1 MRSILM
7 TTTAKEDIKFVKNLA
22 KEAEGLTET
31 EISNLETVSE
41 EDMAKFPEGE
51 IIQPIVP
58 ETIPTVE
65 EIEKM
70 EKVEVL
76 PEEDKADADF
86 PSNEGAV
93 ESGRESDT
101 TTVESTGGT
110 TSSDGDSED
119 VESSIDSEEL
129 EKILKE
135 FDNIN
140 ITVEDVKHQKD
151 ESEDFK
157 DIELSDE
164 VYQDIIHTY
173 ASLQNDPQSDV
184 LMILGPHAKQELLV
198 QANKL
203 GINTNDMTI
212 YKFFIEGFIREI
224 CGNAFMDKGR
234 DLVDTAVKKVNSLEE
249 TKEISKLLEDYI
261 EETYENRITE
271 MNRIMDST
279 DNPEV
284 HEHCIN
290 VLNANNDAKEYGF
303 LYKALN
309 DKPSYLNVGKAFK
322 HQQRNVEAI
331 HDALARLNIKNINVG
346 VFMDSISEFTS
357 FELESVNIFSILM
370 ELLVVT
376 TNFSDKVQMMR
387 LYTMM
392 LLLSGALHS
401 MKTKQEVSGIF
412 QEVAFNYQR
421 LCSTISTG
429 FKAYENGLKAKAA
442 EPKAPKT
449 KKRRK

>member
-1 MRSILM
+1 M

-31 EISNLETVSE
+31 EISDLETVSE

-101 TTVESTGGT
+101 TPVESTGGT

-140 ITVEDVKHQKD
+140 ITVEDVKQQKD

-234 DLVDTAVKKVNSLEE
+234 DFVNDAIKKINELEE
-249 TKEISKLLEDYI
+249 TKEVSKLLEDYI
-261 EETYENRITE
+261 AETYENRITE

-290 VLNANNDAKEYGF
+290 VLNANNDAKEYDF

-322 HQQRNVEAI
+322 HQQRNVESI
-331 HDALARLNIKNINVG
+331 HNALVRLNIKNINVG
-346 VFMDSISEFTS
+346 IFMDSISEFTS

-376 TNFSDKVQMMR
+376 TNFSDKIQMMR

>member
-1 MRSILM
+1 M

-31 EISNLETVSE
+31 EISDLETVSE

-58 ETIPTVE
+58 EIIPTVE

-93 ESGRESDT
+93 KSGRESDT

-173 ASLQNDPQSDV
+173 ASLQNDPQSDI

-376 TNFSDKVQMMR
+376 TNFSNKVQMMR

>member
-1 MRSILM
+1 M
-7 TTTAKEDIKFVKNLA
+7 TTAKEDIKFVKNLA
-22 KEAEGLTET
+22 KDAEGLTET
-31 EISNLETVSE
+31 QISELETVSE

-51 IIQPIVP
+51 VIQPIAP

-76 PEEDKADADF
+76 PEEDKAEANF
-86 PSNEGAV
+86 PSNE
-93 ESGRESDT
+93 
-101 TTVESTGGT
+101 TTVESGHESYT
-110 TSSDGDSED
+110 TPVEITSRTVSSDGNSED

-129 EKILKE
+129 EKILNE

-140 ITVEDVKHQKD
+140 ITVEDVKAQQAESD
-151 ESEDFK
+151 EFK

-173 ASLQNDPQSDV
+173 GSLQNDPQSDI
-184 LMILGPHAKQELLV
+184 LMILGPQAKKELLV

-203 GINTNDMTI
+203 GINTNDTTI
-212 YKFFIEGFIREI
+212 YKFFVEGFIREI

-234 DLVDTAVKKVNSLEE
+234 DFVNDAMTKVNELED
-249 TKEISKLLEDYI
+249 TKEVSKLLEDYI
-261 EETYENRITE
+261 AETYENRITE

-279 DNPEV
+279 DNQEV

-290 VLNANNDAKEYGF
+290 VLNANEDAKEYGF
-303 LYKALN
+303 LYKALDN
-309 DKPSYLNVGKAFK
+309 KPSYLNVGKAFK

-331 HDALARLNIKNINVG
+331 HNALARLGIKNINVG
-346 VFMDSISEFTS
+346 VFMDAISEFTS
-357 FELESVNIFSILM
+357 FEVESINIFSILM

-376 TNFSDKVQMMR
+376 TNFSDKIHMMR

-412 QEVAFNYQR
+412 QEAAFNYQR

>member
-1 MRSILM
+1 M
-7 TTTAKEDIKFVKNLA
+7 TTAKEDIKFVKNLA
-22 KEAEGLTET
+22 KDAEGLTET
-31 EISNLETVSE
+31 QISELETVSE

-51 IIQPIVP
+51 VIQPIAP

-76 PEEDKADADF
+76 PEEDKAEADF
-86 PSNEGAV
+86 PSNETAV
-93 ESGRESDT
+93 ESGYEGNAAKVKIASRIT
-101 TTVESTGGT
+101 ST
-110 TSSDGDSED
+110 DGNSED
-119 VESSIDSEEL
+119 VESSVDSEEL
-129 EKILKE
+129 EKILKD
-135 FDNIN
+135 FDSIN
-140 ITVEDVKHQKD
+140 ITVEDVKAQQA

-173 ASLQNDPQSDV
+173 ASLQNDPQSDI
-184 LMILGPHAKQELLV
+184 LMILGPQAKQELLV

-203 GINTNDMTI
+203 GINTNDSTI
-212 YKFFIEGFIREI
+212 YKFFVEGFIREI

-234 DLVDTAVKKVNSLEE
+234 DFVNDAIKKVNELED
-249 TKEISKLLEDYI
+249 TKEVSKLLEDYI
-261 EETYENRITE
+261 AETYENRITE

-279 DNPEV
+279 DNQEV

-290 VLNANNDAKEYGF
+290 VLNSNEDAKEYGF
-303 LYKALN
+303 LYKAL
-309 DKPSYLNVGKAFK
+309 DKKPSYLNVGRAFK

-331 HDALARLNIKNINVG
+331 HNALLRLGIKNINVG
-346 VFMDSISEFTS
+346 VFMDAISEFTS
-357 FELESVNIFSILM
+357 FEVESINIFSILM

-412 QEVAFNYQR
+412 QEAAFNYQR

>member
-1 MRSILM
+1 M

-101 TTVESTGGT
+101 TPVESTGGT

-140 ITVEDVKHQKD
+140 ITVEDIKHQKD

-173 ASLQNDPQSDV
+173 ASLQNDPQSDI
-184 LMILGPHAKQELLV
+184 LMILGPQAKQELLV

-203 GINTNDMTI
+203 GININDMTI

-357 FELESVNIFSILM
+357 FEVESINIFSILM

>member
-31 EISNLETVSE
+31 EISDLETVSE

-76 PEEDKADADF
+76 PEEDKAEADF

-101 TTVESTGGT
+101 TPVESAGGT

-140 ITVEDVKHQKD
+140 ITVEDVKQQKD

-376 TNFSDKVQMMR
+376 TNFSDKIQMMR

>member
-1 MRSILM
+1 M

-31 EISNLETVSE
+31 EISDLETVSE

-51 IIQPIVP
+51 TIQPIAP

-279 DNPEV
+279 DNSEV

>member
-1 MRSILM
+1 M

-31 EISNLETVSE
+31 EISDLETVSE

>member
-1 MRSILM
+1 M

-31 EISNLETVSE
+31 EISDLETVSE

-51 IIQPIVP
+51 IIQPIIP

-76 PEEDKADADF
+76 PEEDKAEADF
-86 PSNEGAV
+86 PSNEGAI
-93 ESGRESDT
+93 ESGHEGNASKVKISSR
-101 TTVESTGGT
+101 VVST
-110 TSSDGDSED
+110 DGNSED
-119 VESSIDSEEL
+119 VESPIDSKEL
-129 EKILKE
+129 EEILNK
-135 FDNIN
+135 FDTID
-140 ITVEDVKHQKD
+140 ITVADVKAQQAQ
-151 ESEDFK
+151 SEEFK

-173 ASLQNDPQSDV
+173 ASLQNDPQSDI
-184 LMILGPHAKQELLV
+184 LMILGPQAKQELLV

-224 CGNAFMDKGR
+224 CGNAFMDKGH
-234 DLVDTAVKKVNSLEE
+234 DLVNDAIKKVNDLEE

-261 EETYENRITE
+261 EETYEKRITE

-279 DNPEV
+279 DNQEV

-290 VLNANNDAKEYGF
+290 VLNANNDAKEYDF
-303 LYKALN
+303 LYKALDN
-309 DKPSYLNVGKAFK
+309 KPSYLNVGKAFK
-322 HQQRNVEAI
+322 HQQRNVDAI
-331 HDALARLNIKNINVG
+331 HNALVRLNIKNINVG

-357 FELESVNIFSILM
+357 YELESVNIFSILM

-376 TNFSDKVQMMR
+376 TNFSDKIQMMR

-401 MKTKQEVSGIF
+401 MKTKKEVSGIF

-429 FKAYENGLKAKAA
+429 FKAYENGLKAKAT

>member
-1 MRSILM
+1 M

-31 EISNLETVSE
+31 EISDLETVSE

-51 IIQPIVP
+51 TIQPIAP

-76 PEEDKADADF
+76 PEEDKADANF

-101 TTVESTGGT
+101 TPVESAGGT

-309 DKPSYLNVGKAFK
+309 NKPSYLNVGKAFK

-376 TNFSDKVQMMR
+376 TNFSDKIQMMR

>member
-1 MRSILM
+1 MRRILM
-7 TTTAKEDIKFVKNLA
+7 TTAKEDIKFVKNLA
-22 KEAEGLTET
+22 KDAEGLTET
-31 EISNLETVSE
+31 EINELETVSE

-51 IIQPIVP
+51 TIQPIAP

-76 PEEDKADADF
+76 PEEDKAEADF
-86 PSNEGAV
+86 PSNEGAI
-93 ESGRESDT
+93 ESGHEGNASKVKISSR
-101 TTVESTGGT
+101 VVST
-110 TSSDGDSED
+110 DGNSED
-119 VESSIDSEEL
+119 VESPINSKEL
-129 EKILKE
+129 EEILNK
-135 FDNIN
+135 FDTID
-140 ITVEDVKHQKD
+140 ITVEDVKAQQAQSD
-151 ESEDFK
+151 EFK

-173 ASLQNDPQSDV
+173 ASLQNDPQSDI
-184 LMILGPHAKQELLV
+184 LMILGPQAKQELLV

-203 GINTNDMTI
+203 GVNTNDSTI

-224 CGNAFMDKGR
+224 CGNAFMDKGH
-234 DLVDTAVKKVNSLEE
+234 DLVNDAIKKVNNLEE

-261 EETYENRITE
+261 EETYEKRITE

-290 VLNANNDAKEYGF
+290 VLNANNDAKEYDF

-309 DKPSYLNVGKAFK
+309 NKPSYLNVGKAFK
-322 HQQRNVEAI
+322 HQQRNVDAI
-331 HDALARLNIKNINVG
+331 HNALVRLNIKNINVG

-376 TNFSDKVQMMR
+376 TNFSDKIQMMR

-401 MKTKQEVSGIF
+401 MKTKKEVSGIF

>member
-1 MRSILM
+1 M

-22 KEAEGLTET
+22 KDAEGLTET
-31 EISNLETVSE
+31 EINELETVSE

-51 IIQPIVP
+51 TIQPIAP

-76 PEEDKADADF
+76 PEEDKAEADF
-86 PSNEGAV
+86 PSNE
-93 ESGRESDT
+93 
-101 TTVESTGGT
+101 TTVESGYEGNASKVKI
-110 TSSDGDSED
+110 SSRVVSTDGNSED
-119 VESSIDSEEL
+119 VESPIDSKEL
-129 EKILKE
+129 EEILNK
-135 FDNIN
+135 FDTID
-140 ITVEDVKHQKD
+140 ITVEDVKAQQA

-173 ASLQNDPQSDV
+173 ASLQNDPQSDI
-184 LMILGPHAKQELLV
+184 LMILGPQAKQELLV

-203 GINTNDMTI
+203 GVNTNDTTI

-234 DLVDTAVKKVNSLEE
+234 DFVNDAIKKVNELEE
-249 TKEISKLLEDYI
+249 TKEVSKLLEDYI
-261 EETYENRITE
+261 AETYENRITE

-279 DNPEV
+279 DNQEV

-290 VLNANNDAKEYGF
+290 VLNANNDAKEYDF

-322 HQQRNVEAI
+322 HQQRNVDAI
-331 HDALARLNIKNINVG
+331 HNALVRLNIKNINVG

-357 FELESVNIFSILM
+357 FEVESINIFSILM

-376 TNFSDKVQMMR
+376 TNFSDKIQMMR

-401 MKTKQEVSGIF
+401 MKTKKEVSGIF

>member
-1 MRSILM
+1 M

>member
-1 MRSILM
+1 M

-31 EISNLETVSE
+31 EISDLETVSE

-86 PSNEGAV
+86 PSNETTV

-101 TTVESTGGT
+101 TPVESAGGT

-140 ITVEDVKHQKD
+140 ITVEDVKQQKD

-279 DNPEV
+279 DNQEV

-322 HQQRNVEAI
+322 HQQRNVDAI
-331 HDALARLNIKNINVG
+331 HNALVRLNIKNINVG

-357 FELESVNIFSILM
+357 FEVESINIFSILM

>member
-1 MRSILM
+1 M

-101 TTVESTGGT
+101 TPVESTGGT

-140 ITVEDVKHQKD
+140 ITVEDIKHQKD

-173 ASLQNDPQSDV
+173 ASLQNDPQSDI
-184 LMILGPHAKQELLV
+184 LMILGPQAKQELLV

-357 FELESVNIFSILM
+357 FEVESINIFSILM

>member
-1 MRSILM
+1 M
-7 TTTAKEDIKFVKNLA
+7 TTAKEDIKYVKNLA
-22 KEAEGLTET
+22 KDAEGLTET
-31 EISNLETVSE
+31 EINELETVSE

-51 IIQPIVP
+51 IIKPIVP

-76 PEEDKADADF
+76 PEEDKAEANF
-86 PSNEGAV
+86 PSNE
-93 ESGRESDT
+93 
-101 TTVESTGGT
+101 TTVESGHEGNATQVKIASRIVST
-110 TSSDGDSED
+110 DGDSKD
-119 VESSIDSEEL
+119 VESSVNSEEL

-135 FDNIN
+135 FDSIN
-140 ITVEDVKHQKD
+140 ITVEDVKAQQV

-173 ASLQNDPQSDV
+173 SSLQNDPQSDV
-184 LMILGPHAKQELLV
+184 LMILGPQAKQELLV

-203 GINTNDMTI
+203 GINTNDATV
-212 YKFFIEGFIREI
+212 YKFFVESFIREI

-234 DLVDTAVKKVNSLEE
+234 DFVNDAIKKVNELED
-249 TKEISKLLEDYI
+249 TKEVSKLLEDYI
-261 EETYENRITE
+261 AETYENRITE

-279 DNPEV
+279 DNQEV

-290 VLNANNDAKEYGF
+290 VLNANEDAKEYGF

-309 DKPSYLNVGKAFK
+309 DKPSYLNIGKAFK
-322 HQQRNVEAI
+322 HQQRNVDAI
-331 HDALARLNIKNINVG
+331 HNALLRLGIKNINVG

-357 FELESVNIFSILM
+357 FEVESINIFSILM

-412 QEVAFNYQR
+412 QEAAFNYQR

-429 FKAYENGLKAKAA
+429 FKAYESGLRAKAA
-442 EPKAPKT
+442 EPHTPKT

>member
-1 MRSILM
+1 M
-7 TTTAKEDIKFVKNLA
+7 TTAKEDIKFVKNLA
-22 KEAEGLTET
+22 KDAEGLTET
-31 EISNLETVSE
+31 EISELETVSE

-51 IIQPIVP
+51 TIQPIAP

-76 PEEDKADADF
+76 PEEDKAEADF
-86 PSNEGAV
+86 PSNETAV
-93 ESGRESDT
+93 ESGYEGNAAKVKIASRIT
-101 TTVESTGGT
+101 ST
-110 TSSDGDSED
+110 DGNSED
-119 VESSIDSEEL
+119 VESSVDSEEL
-129 EKILKE
+129 EKILKD
-135 FDNIN
+135 FDSIN
-140 ITVEDVKHQKD
+140 ITVEDVKAQQA

-173 ASLQNDPQSDV
+173 ASLQNDPQSDI
-184 LMILGPHAKQELLV
+184 LMILGPQAKQELLV

-203 GINTNDMTI
+203 GINTNDSTI
-212 YKFFIEGFIREI
+212 YKFFVEGFIREI

-234 DLVDTAVKKVNSLEE
+234 DFVNDAIKKVNELEE
-249 TKEISKLLEDYI
+249 TKEVSKLLEDYI
-261 EETYENRITE
+261 AETYENRITE

-279 DNPEV
+279 DNQEV

-290 VLNANNDAKEYGF
+290 VLNANEDAKEYGF

-309 DKPSYLNVGKAFK
+309 DKPSYLNVGRAFK

-331 HDALARLNIKNINVG
+331 HNALLRLGIKNINVG
-346 VFMDSISEFTS
+346 VFMDAISEFTS
-357 FELESVNIFSILM
+357 FEVESINIFSILM

-376 TNFSDKVQMMR
+376 TNFSDKIQMMR

>member
-1 MRSILM
+1 M
-7 TTTAKEDIKFVKNLA
+7 TTAKEDIKYVKNLA
-22 KEAEGLTET
+22 KDAEGLTET
-31 EISNLETVSE
+31 EINELETVSE

-51 IIQPIVP
+51 IIQPIAP

-76 PEEDKADADF
+76 PEEDKAEANF
-86 PSNEGAV
+86 PSNETTI
-93 ESGRESDT
+93 ESGNEGNATPVKIASRIT
-101 TTVESTGGT
+101 ST
-110 TSSDGDSED
+110 DGNSED
-119 VESSIDSEEL
+119 VESSVNSEEL
-129 EKILKE
+129 EKILND
-135 FDNIN
+135 FDTIN
-140 ITVEDVKHQKD
+140 ITVEDVKAQQA

-173 ASLQNDPQSDV
+173 ASLQNDPQSDI
-184 LMILGPHAKQELLV
+184 LMILGPQAKQELLV

-203 GINTNDMTI
+203 GINTNDATI

-234 DLVDTAVKKVNSLEE
+234 DFVNDAIKKVNELEG
-249 TKEISKLLEDYI
+249 TKEVSKLLEDYI
-261 EETYENRITE
+261 AETYENRITE

-279 DNPEV
+279 DNQEV

-290 VLNANNDAKEYGF
+290 VLNANEDAKEYGF

-309 DKPSYLNVGKAFK
+309 NKPSYLNIGKAFK

-331 HDALARLNIKNINVG
+331 HNALLRLGIKNINVG
-346 VFMDSISEFTS
+346 VFMDAISEFTS
-357 FELESVNIFSILM
+357 FEVESINIFSILM
-370 ELLVVT
+370 ELIVVT
-376 TNFSDKVQMMR
+376 TNFSDKIQMMR

-412 QEVAFNYQR
+412 QEAAFNYQR

>member
-1 MRSILM
+1 M
-7 TTTAKEDIKFVKNLA
+7 TTAKEDIKFVKNLA
-22 KEAEGLTET
+22 KDAEGLTET
-31 EISNLETVSE
+31 QISELETVSE

-51 IIQPIVP
+51 VIQPIAP

-76 PEEDKADADF
+76 PEEDKAEADF
-86 PSNEGAV
+86 PSNE
-93 ESGRESDT
+93 
-101 TTVESTGGT
+101 TTVESGHESYATPVEIT
-110 TSSDGDSED
+110 SRAVSSDGNTKD
-119 VESSIDSEEL
+119 VESSVDSEEL
-129 EKILKE
+129 EKILNE

-140 ITVEDVKHQKD
+140 ITVEDVKAQQAESD
-151 ESEDFK
+151 EFK

-173 ASLQNDPQSDV
+173 GSLQNDPQSDI
-184 LMILGPHAKQELLV
+184 LMILGPQAKKELLV

-203 GINTNDMTI
+203 GINTNDITV

-234 DLVDTAVKKVNSLEE
+234 DFVNDAMIKVNELED
-249 TKEISKLLEDYI
+249 TKDVSKLLEDYI
-261 EETYENRITE
+261 AETYENRITE

-279 DNPEV
+279 DNQEV

-290 VLNANNDAKEYGF
+290 VLNANEDAKEYGF
-303 LYKALN
+303 LYKALDN
-309 DKPSYLNVGKAFK
+309 KPSYLNVGKAFK

-331 HDALARLNIKNINVG
+331 HNALARLGIKNINVG
-346 VFMDSISEFTS
+346 VFMDAISEFTS
-357 FELESVNIFSILM
+357 FEVESINIFSILM

-376 TNFSDKVQMMR
+376 TNFSDKIHMMR

-412 QEVAFNYQR
+412 QEAAFNYQR

>member
-1 MRSILM
+1 M

-31 EISNLETVSE
+31 EISDLETVSE

-86 PSNEGAV
+86 PSNEGSV

-101 TTVESTGGT
+101 TPVESASGT
-110 TSSDGDSED
+110 TSTDGDSED

-151 ESEDFK
+151 ESEEFK

-279 DNPEV
+279 DNQEV

-290 VLNANNDAKEYGF
+290 VLNANNDAKEYDF

-376 TNFSDKVQMMR
+376 TNFSDKIQMMR

>member
-1 MRSILM
+1 M
-7 TTTAKEDIKFVKNLA
+7 TTAKEDIKFVKNLA
-22 KEAEGLTET
+22 KDAEGLTET
-31 EISNLETVSE
+31 EINELETVSE

-51 IIQPIVP
+51 IIQPIAP

-76 PEEDKADADF
+76 PEEDKAEADF
-86 PSNEGAV
+86 PSNE
-93 ESGRESDT
+93 
-101 TTVESTGGT
+101 TTVESGNEGNAAKVKI
-110 TSSDGDSED
+110 SSRVVSTDGNSED
-119 VESSIDSEEL
+119 VESPIDSKEL
-129 EKILKE
+129 EEILNK
-135 FDNIN
+135 FDTIN
-140 ITVEDVKHQKD
+140 ITVEDVKAQQAESD
-151 ESEDFK
+151 EFK

-164 VYQDIIHTY
+164 VYQDLIHTY
-173 ASLQNDPQSDV
+173 ASLQNDPQSDI
-184 LMILGPHAKQELLV
+184 LMILGPQAKQELLV
-198 QANKL
+198 QVNKL
-203 GINTNDMTI
+203 GVNTNDATI

-224 CGNAFMDKGR
+224 CGNAFMDKGH
-234 DLVDTAVKKVNSLEE
+234 DLVNDAIKKVNDLEE

-261 EETYENRITE
+261 AETYENRITE

-290 VLNANNDAKEYGF
+290 VLNANNDAKEYDF

-309 DKPSYLNVGKAFK
+309 DKPSHLNVGKAFK

-331 HDALARLNIKNINVG
+331 HNALVRLNIKNINVG

-401 MKTKQEVSGIF
+401 MKTKKEVSGIF

>member
-1 MRSILM
+1 M
-7 TTTAKEDIKFVKNLA
+7 TTANEDIKYVKNLA
-22 KEAEGLTET
+22 KDAEGLTET
-31 EISNLETVSE
+31 QISELETVSE

-51 IIQPIVP
+51 VIQPIAP

-76 PEEDKADADF
+76 PEEDKAEADF
-86 PSNEGAV
+86 PSNE
-93 ESGRESDT
+93 
-101 TTVESTGGT
+101 TTVESGNESNATPVKIASRI
-110 TSSDGDSED
+110 TSTDGNSED
-119 VESSIDSEEL
+119 VESSVNSEEL
-129 EKILKE
+129 EKILRD
-135 FDNIN
+135 FDSIN
-140 ITVEDVKHQKD
+140 ITVEDVKAQQA

-173 ASLQNDPQSDV
+173 ASLQNDPQSDI
-184 LMILGPHAKQELLV
+184 LMILGPQAKQELLV

-203 GINTNDMTI
+203 GINTNDATI

-234 DLVDTAVKKVNSLEE
+234 DFVNDAIKKINELEG
-249 TKEISKLLEDYI
+249 TKEVSKLLEDYI
-261 EETYENRITE
+261 AETYENRITE

-279 DNPEV
+279 DNQEV

-290 VLNANNDAKEYGF
+290 VLNANEDAKEYGF

-309 DKPSYLNVGKAFK
+309 DKPSYLNIGKAFK

-331 HDALARLNIKNINVG
+331 HNALLRLGIKNINVG

-357 FELESVNIFSILM
+357 FEVESVNIFSILM

-412 QEVAFNYQR
+412 QEAAFNYQR

>member
-1 MRSILM
+1 MRRILM
-7 TTTAKEDIKFVKNLA
+7 TTAKEDIKFVKNLA
-22 KEAEGLTET
+22 KDAEGLTET
-31 EISNLETVSE
+31 EISELETVSE

-51 IIQPIVP
+51 VIQPIAP

-76 PEEDKADADF
+76 PEEDKAEADF
-86 PSNEGAV
+86 PSNE
-93 ESGRESDT
+93 
-101 TTVESTGGT
+101 TTVESGHESYT
-110 TSSDGDSED
+110 TPVKIASRITSTDGNSED
-119 VESSIDSEEL
+119 VESSVDSEEL
-129 EKILKE
+129 EKILKD
-135 FDNIN
+135 FDSIN
-140 ITVEDVKHQKD
+140 ITVEDVKAQQAESD
-151 ESEDFK
+151 EFK

-173 ASLQNDPQSDV
+173 ASLQNDPQSDI
-184 LMILGPHAKQELLV
+184 LMILGPQAKQELLV

-203 GINTNDMTI
+203 GVNTNDITI

-234 DLVDTAVKKVNSLEE
+234 DFVNDAIKKVNELEN
-249 TKEISKLLEDYI
+249 TKEVSKLLEDYI
-261 EETYENRITE
+261 AETYENRITE

-279 DNPEV
+279 DNQEV

-290 VLNANNDAKEYGF
+290 VLNANEDAKEYGF
-303 LYKALN
+303 LYKALDN
-309 DKPSYLNVGKAFK
+309 KPSYLNVGKAFK

-331 HDALARLNIKNINVG
+331 HNALLRLGIKNINVG
-346 VFMDSISEFTS
+346 VFMDAISEFTS
-357 FELESVNIFSILM
+357 FEVESINIFSILM

-412 QEVAFNYQR
+412 QEAAFNYQR

-429 FKAYENGLKAKAA
+429 FKAYESGLKAKAA

>member
-1 MRSILM
+1 M
-7 TTTAKEDIKFVKNLA
+7 TTAKDDIKFVKNLA
-22 KEAEGLTET
+22 KDAEGLTET
-31 EISNLETVSE
+31 EINELETVSE

-51 IIQPIVP
+51 TIQPIAP

-76 PEEDKADADF
+76 PEEDKAEADF
-86 PSNEGAV
+86 PSNE
-93 ESGRESDT
+93 
-101 TTVESTGGT
+101 TTVESGHESYT
-110 TSSDGDSED
+110 TPVEITSGVVSSDGNTEN
-119 VESSIDSEEL
+119 VESSVDSEEL
-129 EKILKE
+129 EKILNE

-140 ITVEDVKHQKD
+140 ITVEDVKAQQAESD
-151 ESEDFK
+151 EFK

-173 ASLQNDPQSDV
+173 GSLQNDPQSDI
-184 LMILGPHAKQELLV
+184 LMILGPQAKQELLV

-203 GINTNDMTI
+203 GVNTNDTTI

-234 DLVDTAVKKVNSLEE
+234 DFVNDAIKKVNELED
-249 TKEISKLLEDYI
+249 TKEVSKLLEDYI
-261 EETYENRITE
+261 AETYENRITE

-279 DNPEV
+279 DNTEV

-290 VLNANNDAKEYGF
+290 VLNANEDAKEYGF
-303 LYKALN
+303 LYKALDN
-309 DKPSYLNVGKAFK
+309 KPSYLNVGKAFK

-331 HDALARLNIKNINVG
+331 HNALTRLNIKNINVG

-357 FELESVNIFSILM
+357 FEVESINIFSILM

-376 TNFSDKVQMMR
+376 TNFSDKIQMMR

-401 MKTKQEVSGIF
+401 MKTKKEVSGIF

>member
-1 MRSILM
+1 ME
-7 TTTAKEDIKFVKNLA
+7 TTAKEDIKYVKNLA

-31 EISNLETVSE
+31 EIKDLETVSE

-76 PEEDKADADF
+76 PEEDKAEADF
-86 PSNEGAV
+86 PSNESGSSEGNDSAIV
-93 ESGRESDT
+93 PNEESNESDG
-101 TTVESTGGT
+101 SI
-110 TSSDGDSED
+110 GDSED
-119 VESSIDSEEL
+119 GESTLDTSEL
-129 EKILKE
+129 EEILNK
-135 FDNIN
+135 FDTID
-140 ITVEDVKHQKD
+140 ITVEDVKAQQA
-151 ESEDFK
+151 ESEEFK

-173 ASLQNDPQSDV
+173 ASLQNDPQSDI
-184 LMILGPHAKQELLV
+184 LMILGPQAKQELLV

-224 CGNAFMDKGR
+224 CGNAFMDKGHE
-234 DLVDTAVKKVNSLEE
+234 LVNTAIKKVNDLEE
-249 TKEISKLLEDYI
+249 TKEMSKMLEDYI
-261 EETYENRITE
+261 EETYNKRITE

-279 DNPEV
+279 EDQNVIES
-284 HEHCIN
+284 CIN

-303 LYKALN
+303 LYKAMEAR
-309 DKPSYLNVGKAFK
+309 PSYFNVGKAFK

-331 HDALARLNIKNINVG
+331 HEALERINIKNINVG
-346 VFMDSISEFTS
+346 VFMDAISEFTGY
-357 FELESVNIFSILM
+357 EVESINIFSILM
-370 ELLVVT
+370 EVIVCT
-376 TNFSDKVQMMR
+376 TNFSDKIQMMR

-392 LLLSGALHS
+392 LLLGGALHS

-421 LCSTISTG
+421 LCTTISTG
-429 FKAYENGLKAKAA
+429 FKAYENGLKAQAVQQS
-442 EPKAPKT
+442 APKT

>member
-1 MRSILM
+1 M

-31 EISNLETVSE
+31 EISDLETVSE

-76 PEEDKADADF
+76 PEEDKAEADF
-86 PSNEGAV
+86 PSNE
-93 ESGRESDT
+93 
-101 TTVESTGGT
+101 TTVESRNEGNAAKVKI
-110 TSSDGDSED
+110 SSRVVSTDGNSED
-119 VESSIDSEEL
+119 VESPIDSKEL
-129 EKILKE
+129 EEILNK
-135 FDNIN
+135 FDTID
-140 ITVEDVKHQKD
+140 ITVEDVKAQQA
-151 ESEDFK
+151 ESEEFK

-173 ASLQNDPQSDV
+173 ASLQNDPQSDI
-184 LMILGPHAKQELLV
+184 LMILGPQAKKEFLV

-203 GINTNDMTI
+203 GVNTNDTTI

-234 DLVDTAVKKVNSLEE
+234 DFVNDAIKKVNELEE
-249 TKEISKLLEDYI
+249 TKEVSKLLEDYI
-261 EETYENRITE
+261 AETYENRITE

-290 VLNANNDAKEYGF
+290 VLNANNDAKEYDF

-309 DKPSYLNVGKAFK
+309 NKPSHLNVGKAFK
-322 HQQRNVEAI
+322 HQQRNVDAI
-331 HDALARLNIKNINVG
+331 HNALVRLNIKNINVG

-401 MKTKQEVSGIF
+401 MKTKKEVSGIF

>member
-1 MRSILM
+1 M

-31 EISNLETVSE
+31 EISDLETVSE

-322 HQQRNVEAI
+322 HQQRNVDAI
-331 HDALARLNIKNINVG
+331 HNALVRLNIKNINVG

-357 FELESVNIFSILM
+357 FEVESINIFSILM

>member
-1 MRSILM
+1 MRRILM
-7 TTTAKEDIKFVKNLA
+7 TTANEDIKFVRNLA
-22 KEAEGLTET
+22 KDAEGLTET
-31 EISNLETVSE
+31 QISELETVSE
-41 EDMAKFPEGE
+41 EDLAKFPEGE
-51 IIQPIVP
+51 IIQPIIP

-76 PEEDKADADF
+76 PEEDKAEADF
-86 PSNEGAV
+86 PFNETTV
-93 ESGRESDT
+93 ESGHESDT
-101 TTVESTGGT
+101 TPVESTSGT
-110 TSSDGDSED
+110 TSTDGSTED
-119 VESSIDSEEL
+119 VESSVDNEEL
-129 EKILKE
+129 EKILE
-135 FDNIN
+135 GLDNIN
-140 ITVEDVKHQKD
+140 ITIEDIKAQQAESD
-151 ESEDFK
+151 EFK

-164 VYQDIIHTY
+164 VYENLITVY
-173 ASLQNDPQSDV
+173 KELQENPQTDV
-184 LMILGPHAKQELLV
+184 LDLLSAQSKQELLV

-203 GINTNDMTI
+203 GVNTNDATI

-234 DLVDTAVKKVNSLEE
+234 DYVNDAIKKVNELED
-249 TKEISKLLEDYI
+249 TKEVSKMLEDYI
-261 EETYENRITE
+261 AETYENRITE

-279 DNPEV
+279 DNAEV

-303 LYKALN
+303 LYKAMN
-309 DKPSYLNVGKAFK
+309 DKPSYLNIGKAFK

-331 HDALARLNIKNINVG
+331 HNALARLGIKNITVG

-357 FELESVNIFSILM
+357 FEVESINIFSILM

-376 TNFSDKVQMMR
+376 TNFSDKVHMMR

-401 MKTKQEVSGIF
+401 MKTKNEVSGIF
-412 QEVAFNYQR
+412 QEAAFNYQR

-429 FKAYENGLKAKAA
+429 FKAYESGLRAKAA
-442 EPKAPKT
+442 EPQAPKT

>member
-1 MRSILM
+1 M
-7 TTTAKEDIKFVKNLA
+7 TTAKEDIKFVKNLA
-22 KEAEGLTET
+22 KDAEGLTET
-31 EISNLETVSE
+31 QISELETVSE

-51 IIQPIVP
+51 VIQPIAP

-76 PEEDKADADF
+76 PEEDKAEADF
-86 PSNEGAV
+86 PSNE
-93 ESGRESDT
+93 
-101 TTVESTGGT
+101 TTVESGHESYATPVEIT
-110 TSSDGDSED
+110 SRAVSSDGNTKD
-119 VESSIDSEEL
+119 VESSVDSEEL
-129 EKILKE
+129 EKILNE

-140 ITVEDVKHQKD
+140 ITVEDVKAQQAESD
-151 ESEDFK
+151 EFK

-173 ASLQNDPQSDV
+173 GSLQNDPQSDI
-184 LMILGPHAKQELLV
+184 LMILGPQAKKELLV

-203 GINTNDMTI
+203 GINTNDITV

-234 DLVDTAVKKVNSLEE
+234 GFVNDAMIKVNELED
-249 TKEISKLLEDYI
+249 TKEVSKLLEDYI
-261 EETYENRITE
+261 AETYENRITE

-279 DNPEV
+279 DNQEV

-290 VLNANNDAKEYGF
+290 VLNANEDAKEYGF
-303 LYKALN
+303 LYKALDN
-309 DKPSYLNVGKAFK
+309 KPSYLNVGKAFK

-331 HDALARLNIKNINVG
+331 HNALARLGIKNINVG
-346 VFMDSISEFTS
+346 VFMDAISEFTS
-357 FELESVNIFSILM
+357 FEVESINIFSILM

-376 TNFSDKVQMMR
+376 TNFSDKIHMMR

-412 QEVAFNYQR
+412 QEAAFNYQR

>member
-1 MRSILM
+1 M
-7 TTTAKEDIKFVKNLA
+7 TTAKEDIKFVKNLA
-22 KEAEGLTET
+22 KDAEGLTET
-31 EISNLETVSE
+31 EISELETVSE

-51 IIQPIVP
+51 VIQPISP

-76 PEEDKADADF
+76 PEEDKAEADF
-86 PSNEGAV
+86 PSNE
-93 ESGRESDT
+93 
-101 TTVESTGGT
+101 TTVESGHEGNATPVKIASRI
-110 TSSDGDSED
+110 TSTDGDTKD
-119 VESSIDSEEL
+119 VESSVDSEEL
-129 EKILKE
+129 EKILKD
-135 FDNIN
+135 FDSIN
-140 ITVEDVKHQKD
+140 ITVEDVKAQQAESD
-151 ESEDFK
+151 EFK

-173 ASLQNDPQSDV
+173 ASLQNDPQSDI
-184 LMILGPHAKQELLV
+184 LMILGPQAKQELLV

-203 GINTNDMTI
+203 GINTNDSTI
-212 YKFFIEGFIREI
+212 YKFFVEGFIREI

-234 DLVDTAVKKVNSLEE
+234 DFVNDAIKKVNELED
-249 TKEISKLLEDYI
+249 TKEVSKLLEDYI
-261 EETYENRITE
+261 AETYENRITE

-279 DNPEV
+279 DNQEV

-290 VLNANNDAKEYGF
+290 VLNANEDAKEYGF
-303 LYKALN
+303 LYKALDN
-309 DKPSYLNVGKAFK
+309 KPSYLNVGKAFK

-331 HDALARLNIKNINVG
+331 HNALLRLGIKNINVG
-346 VFMDSISEFTS
+346 VFMDAISEFTS
-357 FELESVNIFSILM
+357 FEVESINIFSILM

-376 TNFSDKVQMMR
+376 TNFSDKIHMMR

-412 QEVAFNYQR
+412 QEAAFNYQR

>member
-1 MRSILM
+1 M

-31 EISNLETVSE
+31 EINELETVSE

-51 IIQPIVP
+51 IIQPIIP

-76 PEEDKADADF
+76 PEEDKAEADF
-86 PSNEGAV
+86 PSNE
-93 ESGRESDT
+93 
-101 TTVESTGGT
+101 TTVENGHEGNASKVKISSRVVST
-110 TSSDGDSED
+110 DGNSED
-119 VESSIDSEEL
+119 VESPINSKEL
-129 EKILKE
+129 EEILNK
-135 FDNIN
+135 FDTID
-140 ITVEDVKHQKD
+140 ITVEDVKAQQAESD
-151 ESEDFK
+151 EFK

-173 ASLQNDPQSDV
+173 ASLQNDPQSDI
-184 LMILGPHAKQELLV
+184 LMILGPQAKQELLV

-203 GINTNDMTI
+203 GVNTNDMTI

-224 CGNAFMDKGR
+224 CGNAFMDKGH
-234 DLVDTAVKKVNSLEE
+234 DLVNDAIKKVNDLEE

-261 EETYENRITE
+261 EETYEKRITE

-290 VLNANNDAKEYGF
+290 VLNANNDAKEYDF

-322 HQQRNVEAI
+322 HQQRNVDAI
-331 HDALARLNIKNINVG
+331 HNALVRLNIKNINVG

-376 TNFSDKVQMMR
+376 TNFSDKIQMMR

-401 MKTKQEVSGIF
+401 MKTKKEVSGIF

>member
-1 MRSILM
+1 M
-7 TTTAKEDIKFVKNLA
+7 TTAKEDIKFVKNLA
-22 KEAEGLTET
+22 KDAEGLTET
-31 EISNLETVSE
+31 EINELETVSE

-51 IIQPIVP
+51 VIQPIAP

-76 PEEDKADADF
+76 PEEDKAEANF
-86 PSNEGAV
+86 PSNE
-93 ESGRESDT
+93 
-101 TTVESTGGT
+101 TTVESGHESYT
-110 TSSDGDSED
+110 TPVEITSRTVSSDGNTKD
-119 VESSIDSEEL
+119 VESSVDSEEL
-129 EKILKE
+129 EKILNE

-140 ITVEDVKHQKD
+140 ITVEDVKAQQAESD
-151 ESEDFK
+151 EFK

-173 ASLQNDPQSDV
+173 ASLQNDPQSDI
-184 LMILGPHAKQELLV
+184 LMILGPQAKQELLV

-203 GINTNDMTI
+203 GINTNDSTI
-212 YKFFIEGFIREI
+212 YKFFVEGFIREI

-234 DLVDTAVKKVNSLEE
+234 DFVNDAINKVNELEE
-249 TKEISKLLEDYI
+249 TKEVSKLLEDYI
-261 EETYENRITE
+261 AETYENRITE

-279 DNPEV
+279 DNQEV

-290 VLNANNDAKEYGF
+290 VLNANEDAKEYGF
-303 LYKALN
+303 LYKALDN
-309 DKPSYLNVGKAFK
+309 KPSYLNVGKAFK

-331 HDALARLNIKNINVG
+331 HNALLRLGIKNINVG
-346 VFMDSISEFTS
+346 VFMDAISEFTS
-357 FELESVNIFSILM
+357 FEVESINIFSILM

-376 TNFSDKVQMMR
+376 TNFSDKIHMMR

-412 QEVAFNYQR
+412 QEAAFNYQR

>member
-1 MRSILM
+1 M

-31 EISNLETVSE
+31 EISDLETVSE

-101 TTVESTGGT
+101 TPVESAGGT

-119 VESSIDSEEL
+119 VESSIDSKEL
-129 EKILKE
+129 EEILKE

-401 MKTKQEVSGIF
+401 MKTKKEVSGIF

>member
-1 MRSILM
+1 M
-7 TTTAKEDIKFVKNLA
+7 TTAKEDIKYVKNLA
-22 KEAEGLTET
+22 KDAEGLTET
-31 EISNLETVSE
+31 EINELETVSE

-51 IIQPIVP
+51 IIQPIAP

-76 PEEDKADADF
+76 PEEDKAEANF
-86 PSNEGAV
+86 PSNE
-93 ESGRESDT
+93 
-101 TTVESTGGT
+101 TTVESGHEGNATPVKIASRIIST
-110 TSSDGDSED
+110 DGDSKD
-119 VESSIDSEEL
+119 VESSVNSEEL

-135 FDNIN
+135 FDSIN
-140 ITVEDVKHQKD
+140 ITVEDVKAQQV

-173 ASLQNDPQSDV
+173 SSLQNDPQSDV
-184 LMILGPHAKQELLV
+184 LMILGPQAKQELLV

-203 GINTNDMTI
+203 GINTNDATV
-212 YKFFIEGFIREI
+212 YKFFVESFIREI

-234 DLVDTAVKKVNSLEE
+234 DFVNDAINKVNELED
-249 TKEISKLLEDYI
+249 TKEVSKLLEDYI
-261 EETYENRITE
+261 VETYENRITE

-279 DNPEV
+279 DNQEV

-290 VLNANNDAKEYGF
+290 VLNANEDAKEYGF

-309 DKPSYLNVGKAFK
+309 DKPSYLNIGKAFK
-322 HQQRNVEAI
+322 HQQRNVDAI
-331 HDALARLNIKNINVG
+331 HNALARLGIKNINVG

-357 FELESVNIFSILM
+357 FEVESINIFSILM

-392 LLLSGALHS
+392 LLLSGTLHS

-412 QEVAFNYQR
+412 QEAAFNYQR

-429 FKAYENGLKAKAA
+429 FKAYESGLRAKAA
-442 EPKAPKT
+442 EPHAPKT

>member
-1 MRSILM
+1 M
-7 TTTAKEDIKFVKNLA
+7 TTAKEDIKFVKNLA
-22 KEAEGLTET
+22 KDAEGLTET
-31 EISNLETVSE
+31 EISELETVSE

-51 IIQPIVP
+51 IVQPIAP

-76 PEEDKADADF
+76 PEEEKAEANF
-86 PSNEGAV
+86 PSNE
-93 ESGRESDT
+93 
-101 TTVESTGGT
+101 TTVESGHEGNAAKVKISSRI
-110 TSSDGDSED
+110 TSTDGNSED
-119 VESSIDSEEL
+119 VESSVDSEEL
-129 EKILKE
+129 EKILKD
-135 FDNIN
+135 FDSIN
-140 ITVEDVKHQKD
+140 ITVEDVKAQQA

-173 ASLQNDPQSDV
+173 ASLQNDPQSDI
-184 LMILGPHAKQELLV
+184 LMILGPQAKQELLV

-203 GINTNDMTI
+203 GINTNDSTI
-212 YKFFIEGFIREI
+212 YKFFVEGFIREI

-234 DLVDTAVKKVNSLEE
+234 DFVNDAIKKVNELEE
-249 TKEISKLLEDYI
+249 TKEVSKLLEDYI
-261 EETYENRITE
+261 AETYENRITE

-279 DNPEV
+279 DNQEV

-290 VLNANNDAKEYGF
+290 VLNANEDAKEYGF

-309 DKPSYLNVGKAFK
+309 DKPSYLNVGRAFK

-331 HDALARLNIKNINVG
+331 HNALLRLGIKNINVG
-346 VFMDSISEFTS
+346 VFMDAISEFTS
-357 FELESVNIFSILM
+357 FEVESINIFSILM

-412 QEVAFNYQR
+412 QEAAFNYQY

-429 FKAYENGLKAKAA
+429 FKAYESGLKAKAA
-442 EPKAPKT
+442 DPKAPKT

>member
-1 MRSILM
+1 M
-7 TTTAKEDIKFVKNLA
+7 TTAKDDIKFVKNLA
-22 KEAEGLTET
+22 KDAEGLTET
-31 EISNLETVSE
+31 EINELETVSE

-51 IIQPIVP
+51 TIQPIAP

-76 PEEDKADADF
+76 PEEDKAEADF
-86 PSNEGAV
+86 PSNEGTV
-93 ESGRESDT
+93 ESGYEGNAAKVKISSR
-101 TTVESTGGT
+101 VVST
-110 TSSDGDSED
+110 DGNSED
-119 VESSIDSEEL
+119 VESPIDSKEL
-129 EKILKE
+129 EEILNK
-135 FDNIN
+135 FDTID
-140 ITVEDVKHQKD
+140 ITVEDIKAQQA

-173 ASLQNDPQSDV
+173 ASLQNDPQSDI
-184 LMILGPHAKQELLV
+184 LMILGPQAKQELLV

-203 GINTNDMTI
+203 GINTNDTTI

-234 DLVDTAVKKVNSLEE
+234 DFVNDAIKKVNELEE
-249 TKEISKLLEDYI
+249 TKEVSKLLEDYI
-261 EETYENRITE
+261 AETYENRITE

-279 DNPEV
+279 DNQEV

-290 VLNANNDAKEYGF
+290 VLNANNDAKEYDF

-322 HQQRNVEAI
+322 HQQRNVDAI
-331 HDALARLNIKNINVG
+331 HNALVRLNIKNINVG

-357 FELESVNIFSILM
+357 FEVESINIFSILM

-376 TNFSDKVQMMR
+376 TNFSDKIQMMR

-401 MKTKQEVSGIF
+401 MKTKKEVSGIF